1 MDILEVAKR
10 NQQRAWEV
18 IMDTDI
24 IRIWEGIGAEV
35 NLVGSLSTGLLMRHR
50 DIDFHIYSFPLEISD
65 SFRAMS
71 ELAENPSIKKIE
83 CVNLLHTVEA
93 CVEWHAWSQDREN
106 KLWQIDMIHLLK
118 GSRYDGYFEQVAK
131 RLLEVMTEE
140 IRRTILTLKYETPDT
155 EHIMG
160 VEYYQAVI
168 QGGVRNYSE
177 FVEWR
182 KQHPVTG
189 IVEWMP

>member
-1 MDILEVAKR
+1 MDILDLARR
-10 NQQRAWEV
+10 NQQKARKIIE
-18 IMDTDI
+18 DTKI
-24 IRIWEGIGAEV
+24 IPIWESIGARV
-35 NLVGSLSTGLLMRHR
+35 NLVGSLSTGLLMKHL
-50 DIDFHIYSFPLEISD
+50 DIDFHIYTSQFSLCD
-65 SFRAMS
+65 SFQAMVKFT
-71 ELAENPSIKKIE
+71 ENKSFMKMEHK
-83 CVNLLHTVEA
+83 NLLDTEEA
-93 CVEWHAWSQDREN
+93 CVEWHAWYQDREN

-168 QGGVRNYSE
+168 QGGVRDYSE
-177 FVEWR
+177 FMEWR

-189 IVEWMP
+189 IIEWMP